1 LNHYNSDE
9 EIWDLEIKPRY
20 SLFSLN
26 LKEVWHYRDL
36 MMLFVR
42 RDFVAQYKQTILGP
56 IWFFIQPVLTTIM
69 FVIVFGNIAQ
79 ISTDGLPKILFYL
92 SGITIW
98 NYFADVLVQTS
109 NTFVGNAAIFGKVYF
124 PRLTLPFS
132 KAISGLI
139 KFAIQ
144 FFLFLLVFFY
154 YSIFRS
160 AEISPDI
167 VSIIWITPILLLIMA
182 GLGLG
187 CGLVLSAL
195 TTKYRDMSFLVAFG
209 VQLAMYATPVI
220 YPLSRLSEKYRVIAQ
235 INPMAPVVE
244 AFRKIYLGTGVLTF
258 SGLLYSAVFA
268 LVLVFLGV
276 VLFNKV
282 EKTFMDTV

>member
-1 LNHYNSDE
+1 MNHYNSDE

-20 SLFSLN
+20 SLFNLN

-268 LVLVFLGV
+268 VVLVFLGV